1 MSPRLDLP
9 IAVAAWLL
17 GFLWVGLR
25 GDWTPLAVFAVLAA
39 ARLVAGDPA
48 TRRLLRPTPAGLA
61 LGVAGALG
69 LIAATY
75 GLYRPLT
82 AVLPGLPGATRDL
95 YALLN
100 AAGYSPATLGASVLV
115 MSVCE
120 EVTWRGRTLSA
131 AASGRGRVDGP
142 ATWRV
147 ARVAL
152 LYGASSLTSGSV
164 VLFALSTGCG
174 LAWGLLRVG
183 GGSLWPAVVAHAA
196 WDLAVLVWWP
206 IR

>member
-1 MSPRLDLP
+1 
-9 IAVAAWLL
+9 
-17 GFLWVGLR
+17 
-25 GDWTPLAVFAVLAA
+25 
-39 ARLVAGDPA
+39 
-48 TRRLLRPTPAGLA
+48 
-61 LGVAGALG
+61 
-69 LIAATY
+69 
-75 GLYRPLT
+75 
-82 AVLPGLPGATRDL
+82 
-95 YALLN
+95 
-100 AAGYSPATLGASVLV
+100 

-120 EVTWRGRTLSA
+120 EVTWHGRTLSA